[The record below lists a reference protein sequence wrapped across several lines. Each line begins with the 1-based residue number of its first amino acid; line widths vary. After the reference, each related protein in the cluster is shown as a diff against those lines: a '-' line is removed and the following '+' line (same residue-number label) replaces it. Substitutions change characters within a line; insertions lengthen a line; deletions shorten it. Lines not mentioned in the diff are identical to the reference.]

1 MGDANVEPPLQ
12 PRKRKATTE
21 GAAGD
26 DNNLLGDGEDGV
38 EPVVVMERSKHRDGT
53 LYEPRV
59 DVFRWLYNL
68 ESSSESKQ

>member
-1 MGDANVEPPLQ
+1 
-12 PRKRKATTE
+12 
-21 GAAGD
+21 
-26 DNNLLGDGEDGV
+26 
-38 EPVVVMERSKHRDGT
+38 MERSKHRDGT